1 MKKTVCAIAALTM
14 LVSSGLV
21 AQSRTKGRSGSR
33 GSSGKT
39 IKVWESDDSAKT
51 YIMWAAKEFMKTHKG
66 VRIEYEHVE
75 STDARAKIEWGPFQY
90 SSYADPK
97 ISMGYVFVGKSPY
110 FCIKIPSTKSNQRKG
125 DTQIEYGG
133 NLLYFTRAQAKDLV
147 DAIAEEEIQS
157 AVQSQMVVLPADD
170 DYDSGEYEE
179 TDLPA
184 EENTDYEE
192 N

>member
-1 MKKTVCAIAALTM
+1 M
-14 LVSSGLV
+14 
-21 AQSRTKGRSGSR
+21 
-33 GSSGKT
+33 
-39 IKVWESDDSAKT
+39 
-51 YIMWAAKEFMKTHKG
+51 
-66 VRIEYEHVE
+66 
-75 STDARAKIEWGPFQY
+75 
-90 SSYADPK
+90 
-97 ISMGYVFVGKSPY
+97 Y
-110 FCIKIPSTKSNQRKG
+110 FP
-125 DTQIEYGG
+125 
-133 NLLYFTRAQAKDLV
+133 RAQAKELV